1 MTVKTTFP
9 SYARAHRRPIGVVTL
24 GFIQNSLAVLLL
36 AACRTPKSGRLLAII
51 ALLATLPLIHGC
63 APLIAGGA
71 AATGILV
78 AQDRRTVGTL
88 TEDEGIELKAAGR
101 IGDRFK
107 DGVHV
112 NVTSYSR
119 MVLLTGEVP
128 DAAARTEAER
138 ITWAV
143 ENVRGVHNE
152 LAVAGMSS
160 YTIRSNDAVITTK
173 VKARFLDSQKFNP
186 LHVKVVTENSIVY
199 LMGTV
204 KKQEGNDAT
213 EIARTTSGVQKV
225 VRVFEFL
232 D

>member
-1 MTVKTTFP
+1 MM
-9 SYARAHRRPIGVVTL
+9 
-24 GFIQNSLAVLLL
+24 
-36 AACRTPKSGRLLAII
+36 RTAII
-51 ALLATLPLIHGC
+51 ALLAALPLFHGC

-71 AATGILV
+71 AVTGILV
-78 AQDRRTVGTL
+78 AHDRRTVGTL

-101 IGDRFK
+101 IRERFK
-107 DGVHV
+107 DGVHI
-112 NVTSYSR
+112 NVTSYNR

-138 ITWAV
+138 IAWAV

-152 LAVAGMSS
+152 TAVAGVSS
-160 YTIRSNDAVITTK
+160 FTVRSNDALITTK
-173 VKARFLDSQKFNP
+173 VISRFLDAQKFNP
-186 LHVKVVTENSIVY
+186 VHLKVVTENSIVY
-199 LMGTV
+199 LLGMVT
-204 KKQEGNDAT
+204 KLEANDAT